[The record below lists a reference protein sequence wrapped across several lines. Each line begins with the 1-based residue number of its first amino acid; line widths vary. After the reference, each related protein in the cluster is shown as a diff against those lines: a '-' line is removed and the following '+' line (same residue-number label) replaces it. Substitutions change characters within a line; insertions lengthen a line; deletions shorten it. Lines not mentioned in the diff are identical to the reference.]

1 MCRLLDFARRCASAG
16 SARGD
21 DARIAEGYRDALL
34 SGWVSPP
41 DVSAGISAG
50 VAAPAPAPA
59 QAEPPDDAVLERFYR
74 NQG

>member
-1 MCRLLDFARRCASAG
+1 MFRFCRSRKRAAPADPAAQPG
-16 SARGD
+16 
-21 DARIAEGYRDALL
+21 EGYRDALL

-41 DVSAGISAG
+41 EVSAG